1 MYCANCFTNP
11 STKMKKCGDC
21 LEVVYCSVD
30 CQFEHWP
37 LHKPECVKKDLPECP
52 ICYEGIT
59 KKANKTITE
68 CGHLFH
74 SSCLIKHVVLAN
86 VGCPLCRQ
94 PLADI
99 EEDEEE
105 ENDDSSNNTSRDD
118 DDDDDDEVLDLPV
131 SQKRTITQILAELKR
146 QNLTERHLVGLLL
159 TTSFQPAWISR
170 HIIMTEPDDMDI
182 LVMDILDNINTLS
195 VDYRD
200 GRSYSEVVQNVVA
213 TNEAGIAPPIINI
226 I

>member
-1 MYCANCFTNP
+1 MYCANCFTIP
-11 STKMKKCGDC
+11 SSTQMKKCGDC
-21 LEVVYCSVD
+21 LEVKYCSVD
-30 CQFEHWP
+30 CQFKHWP
-37 LHKPECVKKDLPECP
+37 LHKPECIKKELPECP
-52 ICYEGIT
+52 ICYDVIT

-74 SSCLIKHVVLAN
+74 SSCLIKHVMLAN
-86 VGCPLCRQ
+86 IGCPLCRQ

-99 EEDEEE
+99 EDEE
-105 ENDDSSNNTSRDD
+105 DDDDDTSVSSTSRDD
-118 DDDDDDEVLDLPV
+118 DDTDLPV

-159 TTSFQPAWISR
+159 TTSFQPEWISR
-170 HIIMTEPDDMDI
+170 HMILTASDNMDI
-182 LVMDILDNINTLS
+182 LVMDVFDNINTLS

-200 GRSYSEVVQNVVA
+200 GRSYSAVVQNVVA
-213 TNEAGIAPPIINI
+213 TNEAGIAPPIVNI